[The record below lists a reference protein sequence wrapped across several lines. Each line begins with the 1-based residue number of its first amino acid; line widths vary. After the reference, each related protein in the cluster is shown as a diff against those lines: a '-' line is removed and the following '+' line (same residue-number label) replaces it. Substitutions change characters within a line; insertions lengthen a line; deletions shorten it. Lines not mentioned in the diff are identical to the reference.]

1 MASANSLMKCRTIAS
16 EPRDDLGIVE
26 DGKPGGIA
34 IAGALL

>member
-16 EPRDDLGIVE
+16 EPRIVE